1 MKNFLIPF
9 LFIACLFLTA
19 CSNEDEPKDNASTIL
34 LSVDSHTDD
43 MIDLSGNGECMRIK
57 EEDSNEWEHIDDI
70 NGFKYEKGYKYVLK
84 VEKTILANPPQD
96 SLDVEYRLIEIMS
109 KKFDGLNISIQYA
122 IDADDVEAVESY
134 LSSDVDALSHSFYL
148 LYNGKISGKNVNMI
162 ELIDKEGDSRC
173 KYGIEMRAVEE
184 IEAKYTC
191 ILPQGQIVSADT
203 WILHETIDDAGVDD
217 FFVLLE
223 RVSGLPVRSN
233 QPLYIRPWLYK
244 DKTEYYQKLCPNAGV
259 RSVMIV
265 QTFVLSN
272 I

>member
-9 LFIACLFLTA
+9 LFIASLFITS
-19 CSNEDEPKDNASTIL
+19 CSNEDEPKDNASSIL

-43 MIDLSGNGECMRIK
+43 MMYLGGVGECLRIK
-57 EEDSNEWEHIDDI
+57 EEDSNEWEHLDGII
-70 NGFKYEKGYKYVLK
+70 GFNYEKGYKYVLK

-148 LYNGKISGKNVNMI
+148 LYIGKISGRAAQII
-162 ELIDKEGDSRC
+162 ELIDKEGESRY
-173 KYGIEMRAVEE
+173 KYGIEMRAVEK

-203 WILHETIDDAGVDD
+203 WILHETIEDAGVDD
-217 FFVLLE
+217 FFVILE
-223 RVSGLPVRSN
+223 KVSGLTVRSV
-233 QPLYIRPWLYK
+233 QPLYVRPWLYK

-259 RSVMIV
+259 RSVIIV
-265 QTFVLSN
+265 QTLCDD
-272 I
+272 